1 MFRKKESM
9 LHVPIFHD
17 VFYFYQFYDLQVQ
30 KTLRTKIN
38 LQNSMI
44 LCPFNLLKIKNNSR
58 LAHIILEKKNILI
71 DITIRRRML

>member
-1 MFRKKESM
+1 M

-44 LCPFNLLKIKNNSR
+44 FCPFKLLKIK
-58 LAHIILEKKNILI
+58 
-71 DITIRRRML
+71 TIQDWLTLF

>member
-1 MFRKKESM
+1 M

-30 KTLRTKIN
+30 KTLRTKII

-44 LCPFNLLKIKNNSR
+44 LCPFNLLKIKKNNSR

-71 DITIRRRML
+71 DITIRKRML